1 MGLLARAELP
11 PVWYLPLLVG
21 YCTTV
26 MVLPALVLV
35 GSASQ
40 PKDAAG

>member
-1 MGLLARAELP
+1 
-11 PVWYLPLLVG
+11 VWYLPLLVG
-21 YCTTV
+21 YCTV

-35 GSASQ
+35 ASASQ